1 MRYCAIRHN
10 DGWRVGVLSDS
21 GETVHVHPAS
31 AGLVDDVITAGGL
44 DPASRPVA
52 EVPLAEAVLGAPIQR
67 WRRNV
72 LCVGWNYWD
81 HFEESR
87 GKREGQDPDGRPE
100 HPTFFTKSPRTV
112 IAPAED
118 IECDFALSDQWD
130 YEAEIAIVIGTA
142 GKDILRADAMDHVFG
157 YALANDVSVRDVQR
171 AHGGQWFKGKS
182 IDRTMPLGPWIT
194 TRDEIDDLDR
204 VRIEC
209 ELNGEVMQDAVVGQM
224 AFDIPQLIE
233 ELSRGMTLDAGDVI
247 LTGTPSGIGNARE
260 PKVFLR
266 SGDTLV
272 TRATGLGALTNRIR

>member
-1 MRYCAIRHN
+1 MRYCAISHN
-10 DGWRVGVLSDS
+10 GSWHVGVLSDS
-21 GETVHVHPAS
+21 GETVQVHPAS

-44 DPASRPVA
+44 DPASQPIA
-52 EVPLAEAVLGAPIQR
+52 EVPLAEAVLGSPIQR
-67 WRRNV
+67 WGRNV

-81 HFEESR
+81 HFEESK
-87 GKREGQDPDGRPE
+87 GKREGQDPEGRPD

-112 IAPAED
+112 IAPADD
-118 IECDFALSDQWD
+118 IECDFTMSEQWD
-130 YEAEIAIVIGTA
+130 YEAEIAIVIGKA
-142 GKDILRADAMDHVFG
+142 GKDISRADAMDHIFG
-157 YALANDVSVRDVQR
+157 YTLANDVSVRDVQR

-194 TRDEIDDLDR
+194 TRDEIDDLEG
-204 VRIEC
+204 VRIQC
-209 ELNGEVMQDAVVGQM
+209 ELNGEVLQDAVVGQM

-266 SGDTLV
+266 SGDTLT
-272 TRATGLGALTNRIR
+272 TRATGLGSLTNRIR